1 MIRFTKFFIV
11 ALFLSLV
18 YSCGSGSSTD
28 NTETDGFDDFS
39 VPDSILADEEEPLI
53 VSEQAMDDIISNISS
68 PVEMSSLIKE
78 SGVQF
83 NYKYLNSTDNTD
95 NYNTGFVQA
104 LNLGILGA
112 DLGYLNMYNKTGT
125 VLSYITSIKSLADNL
140 KVGQFF
146 DFSMLK
152 RLATNSDNLDSLMYI
167 SVSSFDQMDIFLREN
182 NRSDVSALI
191 VTGVWLEGL
200 FLATQVV
207 KDNPNKKI
215 TERIGEQ
222 KLILNDLLLILNNYK
237 KDKKFF
243 ELIEKINKI
252 KSLFKDVTIT
262 TEAGEPEAVEVDG
275 VLTIVQH
282 ETSIVNITDEQVQAI
297 TAEIDSVRN
306 FIVK

>member
-1 MIRFTKFFIV
+1 MVRVTKLFIF
-11 ALFLSLV
+11 ALILSLV
-18 YSCGSGSSTD
+18 YSCGGT
-28 NTETDGFDDFS
+28 TENVESDGFDDFS
-39 VPDSILADEEEPLI
+39 VPDSVLSDEEEPLL

-68 PVEMSSLIKE
+68 PVEMSSLIKD
-78 SGVQF
+78 SGVEF
-83 NYKYLNSTDNTD
+83 NYKYLNSTDNID
-95 NYNTGFVQA
+95 NYNTGFIQA

-125 VLSYITSIKSLADNL
+125 VLSYITSIKSLANNL

-167 SVSSFDQMDIFLREN
+167 SVSSFDQMDVYLREN

-207 KDNPNKKI
+207 KEHPNKDI
-215 TERIGEQ
+215 IERIGEQ
-222 KLILNDLLLILNNYK
+222 KIILNDLLLILNNYK

-243 ELIEKINKI
+243 DLLEKINKI
-252 KSLFKDVTIT
+252 KDLFKEVSIT
-262 TEAGEPEAVEVDG
+262 YEIGEPEAVEIDG
-275 VLTIVQH
+275 MLTIIQN
-282 ETSIVNITDEQVQAI
+282 ETSNVNITDKQVKAI
-297 TAEIDSVRN
+297 TDEVEKVRN
-306 FIVK
+306 FVVQ

>member
-1 MIRFTKFFIV
+1 MIRITKFFIFAV
-11 ALFLSLV
+11 VLTLV
-18 YSCGSGSSTD
+18 YSCGGSSE
-28 NTETDGFDDFS
+28 NAETDGFDDFS
-39 VPDSILADEEEPLI
+39 VPDSVLAEEDEPLI
-53 VSEQAMDDIISNISS
+53 VSEQAMEDIISNISS

-83 NYKYLNSTDNTD
+83 NYKYLNSTDNID
-95 NYNTGFVQA
+95 NYNTGFIQA

-125 VLSYITSIKSLADNL
+125 VLSYITSIKTLADNL

-167 SVSSFDQMDIFLREN
+167 SVSSFDQMDVFLREN

-207 KDNPNKKI
+207 SDTPNKEI
-215 TERIGEQ
+215 AERIGEQ

-237 KDKKFF
+237 RDKKFYD
-243 ELIEKINKI
+243 LIERINKI
-252 KSLFKDVTIT
+252 KALFKDVSIT
-262 TEAGEPEAVEVDG
+262 YEVGEPEAVEVDG
-275 VLTIVQH
+275 VLTIIQN
-282 ETSIVNITDEQVQAI
+282 ETSVVNITDEQIKAI
-297 TAEIDSVRN
+297 TAEVEEVRN

>member
-1 MIRFTKFFIV
+1 MIRITKFFIFV
-11 ALFLSLV
+11 TVLSLV
-18 YSCGSGSSTD
+18 YSCGGTSE
-28 NTETDGFDDFS
+28 NAETDGFDDFS
-39 VPDSILADEEEPLI
+39 VPDSVLTEEDEPLI
-53 VSEQAMDDIISNISS
+53 ISEQAMEGIISNISS

-83 NYKYLNSTDNTD
+83 NYKYLNSTDNID
-95 NYNTGFVQA
+95 NYNTGFIQA
-104 LNLGILGA
+104 LNLGVLGA

-125 VLSYITSIKSLADNL
+125 VLSYITSIKTLADNL

-167 SVSSFDQMDIFLREN
+167 SVSSFDQMDVFLREN

-207 KDNPNKKI
+207 KDASSNKEI
-215 TERIGEQ
+215 IERIGEQ
-222 KLILNDLLLILNNYK
+222 KLILNDLLIILNNYK
-237 KDKKFF
+237 RDKKFF
-243 ELIEKINKI
+243 DLIERINKI
-252 KSLFKDVTIT
+252 KSLFKEVSIT
-262 TEAGEPEAVEVDG
+262 YEVGEPEAVEING
-275 VLTIVQH
+275 VLTIIQN
-282 ETSIVNITDEQVQAI
+282 ETSIVNITDEQIKAI
-297 TAEIDSVRN
+297 TAEVESVRY

>member
-1 MIRFTKFFIV
+1 V
-11 ALFLSLV
+11 L
-18 YSCGSGSSTD
+18 
-28 NTETDGFDDFS
+28 TEED
-39 VPDSILADEEEPLI
+39 EPLI
-53 VSEQAMDDIISNISS
+53 ISEQAMEDIISNISS

-83 NYKYLNSTDNTD
+83 NYKYLNSTDNID
-95 NYNTGFVQA
+95 NYNTGFIQA
-104 LNLGILGA
+104 LNLGVLGA

-125 VLSYITSIKSLADNL
+125 VLSYITSIKTLADNL

-167 SVSSFDQMDIFLREN
+167 SVSSFDQMDVFLREN

-207 KDNPNKKI
+207 KDASSNKEI
-215 TERIGEQ
+215 IERIGEQ
-222 KLILNDLLLILNNYK
+222 KLILNDLLIILNNYK
-237 KDKKFF
+237 RDEKFF
-243 ELIEKINKI
+243 DLIERINKI
-252 KSLFKDVTIT
+252 KALFKEVSIT
-262 TEAGEPEAVEVDG
+262 YEVGEPEAVEING
-275 VLTIVQH
+275 VLTIIQN
-282 ETSIVNITDEQVQAI
+282 ETSIVNITDEQIKAI
-297 TAEIDSVRN
+297 TAEVESVRY

>member
-1 MIRFTKFFIV
+1 MIRITKFFIFV
-11 ALFLSLV
+11 TVLSLV
-18 YSCGSGSSTD
+18 YSCGGTSE
-28 NTETDGFDDFS
+28 NAETDGFDDFS
-39 VPDSILADEEEPLI
+39 VPDSVLTEEDEPLI
-53 VSEQAMDDIISNISS
+53 ISEQAMEDIISNISS

-83 NYKYLNSTDNTD
+83 NYKYLNSTDNID
-95 NYNTGFVQA
+95 NYNTGFIQA
-104 LNLGILGA
+104 LNLGVLGA

-125 VLSYITSIKSLADNL
+125 VLSYITSIKTLADNL

-167 SVSSFDQMDIFLREN
+167 SVSSFDQMDVFLREN

-207 KDNPNKKI
+207 KDASSNKEI
-215 TERIGEQ
+215 IERIGEQ
-222 KLILNDLLLILNNYK
+222 KLILNDLLIILNNYK
-237 KDKKFF
+237 RDEKFF
-243 ELIEKINKI
+243 DLIERINKI
-252 KSLFKDVTIT
+252 KALFKEVSIT
-262 TEAGEPEAVEVDG
+262 YEVGEPEAVEING
-275 VLTIVQH
+275 VLTIIQN
-282 ETSIVNITDEQVQAI
+282 ETSIVNITDEQIKAI
-297 TAEIDSVRN
+297 TAEVESVRY

>member
-1 MIRFTKFFIV
+1 MIRVTRFFIF
-11 ALFLSLV
+11 ALMLSLV
-18 YSCGSGSSTD
+18 YSCGSSTE
-28 NTETDGFDDFS
+28 NEGTDGFDDFS
-39 VPDSILADEEEPLI
+39 VPDSVLAEEDEPLI
-53 VSEQAMDDIISNISS
+53 VSEQAMEDIISNISS

-83 NYKYLNSTDNTD
+83 NYKYLNSTDNID
-95 NYNTGFVQA
+95 NYNTGFIQA
-104 LNLGILGA
+104 LNLGVLGA

-125 VLSYITSIKSLADNL
+125 VLSYITSIKTLADNL

-167 SVSSFDQMDIFLREN
+167 SVSSFDQMDVFLREN

-207 KDNPNKKI
+207 KDAPNKEI
-215 TERIGEQ
+215 VERIGEQ

-237 KDKKFF
+237 RDKKFF

-252 KSLFKDVTIT
+252 KALFKDVTIT
-262 TEAGEPEAVEVDG
+262 YEIGEPEAIEVDG
-275 VLTIVQH
+275 VLTIIQN
-282 ETSIVNITDEQVQAI
+282 ETSIVNITDEQLKAI
-297 TAEIDSVRN
+297 TVEVENVRN

>member
-1 MIRFTKFFIV
+1 MIRITKFFIFV
-11 ALFLSLV
+11 TVLSLV
-18 YSCGSGSSTD
+18 YSCGGTSE
-28 NTETDGFDDFS
+28 NAETDGFDDFS
-39 VPDSILADEEEPLI
+39 VPDSVLTEEDEPLI
-53 VSEQAMDDIISNISS
+53 ISEQAMEGIISNISS

-83 NYKYLNSTDNTD
+83 NYKYLNSTDNID
-95 NYNTGFVQA
+95 NYNTGFIQA
-104 LNLGILGA
+104 LNLGVLGA

-125 VLSYITSIKSLADNL
+125 VLSYITSIKTLADNL

-167 SVSSFDQMDIFLREN
+167 SVSSFDQMDVFLREN

-207 KDNPNKKI
+207 KDASSNKEI
-215 TERIGEQ
+215 IERIGEQ
-222 KLILNDLLLILNNYK
+222 KLILNDLLIILNNYK
-237 KDKKFF
+237 RDKKFF
-243 ELIEKINKI
+243 DLIERINKI
-252 KSLFKDVTIT
+252 KSLFKEVSIT
-262 TEAGEPEAVEVDG
+262 YEVGEPEAVEING
-275 VLTIVQH
+275 VLTIIQN
-282 ETSIVNITDEQVQAI
+282 ETSIVNITDEQIKAI
-297 TAEIDSVRN
+297 TAEVESVRN

>member
-1 MIRFTKFFIV
+1 MIRVTKIFLFTIM
-11 ALFLSLV
+11 LSLV
-18 YSCGSGSSTD
+18 YSCGGSTE
-28 NTETDGFDDFS
+28 NTETDGFDDFT
-39 VPDSILADEEEPLI
+39 VPDSVLAEEDEPLI
-53 VSEQAMDDIISNISS
+53 VSEQAMEDIISNISS

-83 NYKYLNSTDNTD
+83 NYKYLNSTDNID
-95 NYNTGFVQA
+95 NYNTGFIQA

-125 VLSYITSIKSLADNL
+125 VLSYITSIKTLADNL

-167 SVSSFDQMDIFLREN
+167 SVSSFDQMDVFLREN

-207 KDNPNKKI
+207 SDSPNKEI

-237 KDKKFF
+237 RDKKFF
-243 ELIEKINKI
+243 DLIERINKI
-252 KSLFKDVTIT
+252 KALFKDVSIT
-262 TEAGEPEAVEVDG
+262 YEVGEPEAVEVNG
-275 VLTIVQH
+275 VLTIIQN
-282 ETSIVNITDEQVQAI
+282 ETSVVNITDEQIKAI
-297 TAEIDSVRN
+297 TAEVENVRN

>member
-1 MIRFTKFFIV
+1 MIRVTNFFIA
-11 ALFLSLV
+11 ALFLLIVS
-18 YSCGSGSSTD
+18 SCGNSSN
-28 NTETDGFDDFS
+28 NTEGDGFDDFS
-39 VPDSILADEEEPLI
+39 VPDSIMQDEDEPLI
-53 VSEQAMDDIISNISS
+53 VSEQAMADIISNISS

-83 NYKYLNSTDNTD
+83 NYKYLNSTDNID
-95 NYNTGFVQA
+95 NYNTGFIQA

-125 VLSYITSIKSLADNL
+125 VLSYITSIKTLADNL

-207 KDNPNKKI
+207 KDNPNKEI

-222 KLILNDLLLILNNYK
+222 KLILNDLLLILNNFK
-237 KDKKFF
+237 RDKKFF
-243 ELIEKINKI
+243 SLIEKINQI
-252 KSLFKDVTIT
+252 KEIYKDVSIT
-262 TEAGEPEAVEVDG
+262 YEIGEPEAVEVDG
-275 VLTIVQH
+275 VLTIIQN
-282 ETSIVNITDEQVQAI
+282 ETSIVNITDEQLKAI
-297 TAEIDSVRN
+297 TAEIEAVRK
-306 FIVK
+306 FIVE